1 MVEVKGLRYHKNADK
16 VTGTKLTFPNNVT
29 QSGLCSTC
37 IKCGE
42 CEIGKKA
49 KTGQTLFPQP
59 FGAAQ
64 FGAEKRT
71 PNLEDL
77 QILPELYGEEVVFRK
92 VKTETMIGKFKV
104 KAPLAV
110 AAMGSTIVA
119 HSLGK
124 ELAEGAAK
132 AGILMSIGENVIAT
146 YGKEGLKNRIQP
158 FLDNYEGYGAVI
170 VQGNGHDIKMGAYEL
185 AKEYGA
191 HAIEVKFG
199 QGAKQGL
206 GGEIKVQTKEEA
218 EKYKQYGYHIEENPD
233 GTFQR
238 HSMPGAL
245 TPEKLKNNMLKYAEL
260 DMPIFTKT
268 GNGRGIIKLIK
279 ALDELKKENGVP
291 IQSLT
296 IDGFGGGTGMS
307 PWLVMNEMN
316 IDSASVFNALD
327 EKPSFDILL
336 AGGHNTGFD
345 VAKGMMLGSKGSA
358 MGRAFLIAANTDKE
372 HGVEN
377 FVEAIKEELQ
387 MAAATMHLTSVDE
400 LIGRKQNLI
409 ALNQEAS
416 TMFGVPQ
423 NPKAVL

>member
-1 MVEVKGLRYHKNADK
+1 MTEIKGLRYHKNANK
-16 VTGTKLTFPNNVT
+16 VTGTKLTFPDNVT
-29 QSGLCSTC
+29 QSGLCASC
-37 IKCGE
+37 VKCGQ

-59 FGAAQ
+59 FGTTQ

-77 QILPELYGEEVVFRK
+77 QIMPELYGEEVVFRQ
-92 VKTETMIGKFKV
+92 VKTETKIGKFKV
-104 KAPLAV
+104 KAPLAI

-124 ELAEGAAK
+124 ELAEGAAR

-146 YGKEGLKNRIQP
+146 YGKEGLKGRIQP
-158 FLDNYEGYGAVI
+158 FLDNYNGYGAVI
-170 VQGNGHDIKMGAYEL
+170 VQGNVNDIKMGVYDL

-206 GGEIKVQTKEEA
+206 GGEIKVKTQEEA
-218 EKYKQYGYHIEENPD
+218 EKYKQLGYHIEKNPD

-245 TPEKLKNNMLKYAEL
+245 TPEKLKENMLKYSEL
-260 DMPIFTKT
+260 DLPIFTKT
-268 GNGRGIIKLIK
+268 GNGRGIIRLIK

-307 PWLVMNEMN
+307 PWLIMNEMN
-316 IDSASVFNALD
+316 IDSASVLNALE

-345 VAKGMMLGSKGSA
+345 IAKGMLLGSSGSA
-358 MGRAFLIAANTDKE
+358 MGRPFLIAANTDKE
-372 HGVEN
+372 KGVEN
-377 FVEAIKEELQ
+377 FVKALIEELQ
-387 MAAATMHLTSVDE
+387 MITATMHLKSVEE

-409 ALNQEAS
+409 ALNKEAKE
-416 TMFGVPQ
+416 MFGVPQ